1 MARGNLLRHLGR
13 AYEIRNAEGDR
24 ERSLDTMRAAIINIA
39 GAGSGYSDRCL
50 SCMNALTRGTIAR
63 DGMDAAEALLTQFAE
78 YVGQQA
84 DAPSV
89 ASFMRTAIV
98 NTLIES
104 RMKPA
109 FVASAEQVALA
120 RRDLALVS
128 DVRGADSIEA
138 LTVELMLARLLRS
151 SVQRESLPLSVLEAS
166 TRGQSVLDRARERYG
181 ASSVMAR
188 TAEAFVNAK

>member
-1 MARGNLLRHLGR
+1 M
-13 AYEIRNAEGDR
+13 
-24 ERSLDTMRAAIINIA
+24 
-39 GAGSGYSDRCL
+39 
-50 SCMNALTRGTIAR
+50 
-63 DGMDAAEALLTQFAE
+63 
-78 YVGQQA
+78 
-84 DAPSV
+84 
-89 ASFMRTAIV
+89 
-98 NTLIES
+98 LIES

-109 FVASAEQVALA
+109 FTASDEQVALA